1 MYKTKTIIAILFL
14 LFISIFTGCAK
25 KAETTEEILN
35 EFVNSLGFDESL
47 SSDLDLKDVYYYKD
61 IEIYA
66 TWESD
71 NPRVLTN
78 TGKYSYTTS
87 DEIVSLIAVFACEGG
102 GLFKTFDFISYANV
116 DKALEGAYLSLNIP
130 SETDTSIVE
139 SFATSTKYGKT
150 TYRISYQSENPDLID
165 NFGNVKLCLEDTEV
179 TINITVSTSSK
190 SKTFSHK
197 IIVKK
202 IDTEELLSKLRDLSN
217 TITFRLDKVV
227 DDLTLPKTLRYKNQ
241 ELELKWESNNQKIL
255 SNDGII
261 SPDNEDTNV
270 KLVVKTIFNISYTF
284 DLTISAMNDEIAL
297 EKAMKEI
304 EIPKVITS
312 DINLKTEF
320 KYNTKGT
327 WVSSDQ
333 NTISNDG
340 VISKTQ
346 NTFKTITY
354 TLTLSKGESTMEK
367 EFETQVSYQA
377 HFFND
382 RTFKGEKSN
391 VHIENEKLVLDEGKT
406 EGYYQ
411 TDEVSLNNI
420 LSVVGSYAA
429 TSSKN
434 ATCEL
439 LVRVKS
445 NGKWSKYF
453 SYGKWGQGLN
463 NSCLAQ
469 SDTYVK
475 MVEDEIKL
483 ISPNTGEGFQLKLIL
498 RRTNAT
504 YESPKLTMIA
514 LAIEMSNYTYNVD
527 ISNLPKEVKYDV
539 PKLYQHEVPSIGGII
554 CSATSSTMLLKYK
567 GYDFSDK
574 AAYEHEY
581 IAGIVLDH
589 GNNIYGNWVYNTIGM
604 SSFGETAYVKR
615 FYSSNEMIQCLA
627 TIGPIAASIKG
638 TTITNKRTYTTA
650 GHLIVVT
657 GYKIEGNNT
666 TIYVNDPNIVGVE
679 VEMTLQNFLNVYRM
693 VSYIV
698 E

>member
-1 MYKTKTIIAILFL
+1 MIKSKTILFL
-14 LFISIFTGCAK
+14 LLISIFMLVACNTK
-25 KAETTEEILN
+25 KEEENVLD
-35 EFVNSLGFDESL
+35 EFVSTIVFEESLTEDLNLQTEYNYKNNKITVNWESSNTNVLSNEGKYYYTLSDEMVTLSALFTCGDESIN
-47 SSDLDLKDVYYYKD
+47 KYY
-61 IEIYA
+61 
-66 TWESD
+66 
-71 NPRVLTN
+71 
-78 TGKYSYTTS
+78 
-87 DEIVSLIAVFACEGG
+87 
-102 GLFKTFDFISYANV
+102 DFISYANE
-116 DKALEGAYLSLNIP
+116 DKAFEEAFSFLHLPDQTDVSLKFY
-130 SETDTSIVE
+130 DSI
-139 SFATSTKYGKT
+139 KYGKT
-150 TYRISYQSENPDLID
+150 TYRVSYISSNPDIISNDGKIRLALYNLPVI
-165 NFGNVKLCLEDTEV
+165 FTV
-179 TINITVSTSSK
+179 TLSASGK
-190 SKTFSHK
+190 SKTFLHDITVLKVDTAK
-197 IIVKK
+197 ILENLQTACNNIGYDITHDINFPKSFDYK
-202 IDTEELLSKLRDLSN
+202 GMDIDIE
-217 TITFRLDKVV
+217 
-227 DDLTLPKTLRYKNQ
+227 
-241 ELELKWESNNQKIL
+241 WESKNPRIL

-261 SPDNEDTNV
+261 SPDNEDTIV
-270 KLVVKTIFNISYTF
+270 TIVAKSIFNISYTYKVNVK
-284 DLTISAMNDEIAL
+284 AMNEELAL

-312 DINLKTEF
+312 DINLETEF

-445 NGKWSKYF
+445 NNKWSKYF

-504 YESPKLTMIA
+504 YESPKVTMIA

-574 AAYEHEY
+574 ATYEHEY

-615 FYSSNEMIQCLA
+615 FYSYEEMLHCIA
-627 TIGPIAASIKG
+627 TTGPIAASIKG
-638 TTITNKRTYTTA
+638 TTITNIRTYTTA

-657 GYKIEGNNT
+657 GYKIEGSNI
-666 TIYVNDPNIVGVE
+666 TIYVNDPNIVGVA

-693 VSYIV
+693 VSYVI

>member
-1 MYKTKTIIAILFL
+1 MIKNKTILFL
-14 LFISIFTGCAK
+14 LLISILMLVACNTK
-25 KAETTEEILN
+25 KEEENVLD
-35 EFVNSLGFDESL
+35 EFVSTIVFEESLTGDLNLQTEYNYKNNKITVNWESSNTNVLSNEGKYYYTLSDEMVTLSALFTCGDESIN
-47 SSDLDLKDVYYYKD
+47 KYY
-61 IEIYA
+61 
-66 TWESD
+66 
-71 NPRVLTN
+71 
-78 TGKYSYTTS
+78 
-87 DEIVSLIAVFACEGG
+87 
-102 GLFKTFDFISYANV
+102 DFISYANE
-116 DKALEGAYLSLNIP
+116 DKAFEEAFSFLHLPDQTDVSLKFY
-130 SETDTSIVE
+130 DSI
-139 SFATSTKYGKT
+139 KYGKT
-150 TYRISYQSENPDLID
+150 TYRVSYISSNPDIISNDGKIRLALYDLPVI
-165 NFGNVKLCLEDTEV
+165 FTV
-179 TINITVSTSSK
+179 TLSASGK
-190 SKTFSHK
+190 SKTFLHDITVLKVDTAK
-197 IIVKK
+197 ILENLQTACNNIGYDITHDINFPKSFDYK
-202 IDTEELLSKLRDLSN
+202 GMDIDIE
-217 TITFRLDKVV
+217 
-227 DDLTLPKTLRYKNQ
+227 
-241 ELELKWESNNQKIL
+241 WESKNPRIL

-261 SPDNEDTNV
+261 SPDNEDTIV
-270 KLVVKTIFNISYTF
+270 TIVAKSIFNISYTYKVNVK
-284 DLTISAMNDEIAL
+284 AMNEELAL

-312 DINLKTEF
+312 DINLETEF

-445 NGKWSKYF
+445 NNKWSKYF

-504 YESPKLTMIA
+504 YESPKVTMIA

-615 FYSSNEMIQCLA
+615 FYSYEEMLHCIA
-627 TIGPIAASIKG
+627 TTGPIAASIKG
-638 TTITNKRTYTTA
+638 TTITNIRPYTTA

-657 GYKIEGNNT
+657 GYKIEGSNV
-666 TIYVNDPNIVGVE
+666 TIYVNDPNIVGVA

-693 VSYIV
+693 VSYVI

>member
-1 MYKTKTIIAILFL
+1 MIKNKTILFL
-14 LFISIFTGCAK
+14 LLISILMLVACNTK
-25 KAETTEEILN
+25 KEEENVLD
-35 EFVNSLGFDESL
+35 EFVSTIVFEESLTEDLNLQTEYNYKNNKITVNWESSNTNVLSNEGKYYYTLSDEMVTLSALFTCGDESIN
-47 SSDLDLKDVYYYKD
+47 KYY
-61 IEIYA
+61 
-66 TWESD
+66 
-71 NPRVLTN
+71 
-78 TGKYSYTTS
+78 
-87 DEIVSLIAVFACEGG
+87 
-102 GLFKTFDFISYANV
+102 DFISYANE
-116 DKALEGAYLSLNIP
+116 DKAFEEAFSFLHLPDQTDVSLKFY
-130 SETDTSIVE
+130 DSI
-139 SFATSTKYGKT
+139 KYGKT
-150 TYRISYQSENPDLID
+150 TYRVSYISSNPDIISNDGKIRLALYNLPVI
-165 NFGNVKLCLEDTEV
+165 FTV
-179 TINITVSTSSK
+179 TLSASGK
-190 SKTFSHK
+190 SKTFLHDITVLKVDTAK
-197 IIVKK
+197 ILENLQTACNNIGYDITHDINFPKSFDYK
-202 IDTEELLSKLRDLSN
+202 GMDIDIE
-217 TITFRLDKVV
+217 
-227 DDLTLPKTLRYKNQ
+227 
-241 ELELKWESNNQKIL
+241 WESKNPRIL

-261 SPDNEDTNV
+261 SPDNEDTIV
-270 KLVVKTIFNISYTF
+270 TIVAKSIFNISYTYKVNVK
-284 DLTISAMNDEIAL
+284 AMNEELAL

-312 DINLKTEF
+312 DINLETEF

-445 NGKWSKYF
+445 NNKWSKYF

-504 YESPKLTMIA
+504 YESPKVTMIA

-574 AAYEHEY
+574 ATYEHEY

-615 FYSSNEMIQCLA
+615 FYSYEEMLHCIA
-627 TIGPIAASIKG
+627 TTGPIAASIKG
-638 TTITNKRTYTTA
+638 TTITNIRTYTTA

-657 GYKIEGNNT
+657 GYKIEGSNI
-666 TIYVNDPNIVGVE
+666 TIYVNDPNIVGVA

-693 VSYIV
+693 VSYVI

>member
-1 MYKTKTIIAILFL
+1 MIKNKTILFL
-14 LFISIFTGCAK
+14 LLISILMLVACNTK
-25 KAETTEEILN
+25 KEEENVLD
-35 EFVNSLGFDESL
+35 EFVSTIVFEESLTEDLNLQTEYNYKNNKITVNWESSNTNVLSNEGKYYYTLSDEMVTLSAVFTCGDESIN
-47 SSDLDLKDVYYYKD
+47 KYY
-61 IEIYA
+61 
-66 TWESD
+66 
-71 NPRVLTN
+71 
-78 TGKYSYTTS
+78 
-87 DEIVSLIAVFACEGG
+87 
-102 GLFKTFDFISYANV
+102 DFISYANE
-116 DKALEGAYLSLNIP
+116 DKAFEEAFSFLHLPDQTDVSLKFY
-130 SETDTSIVE
+130 DSI
-139 SFATSTKYGKT
+139 KYGKT
-150 TYRISYQSENPDLID
+150 TYRVSYISSNPDIISNDGKIRLALYNLPVI
-165 NFGNVKLCLEDTEV
+165 FTV
-179 TINITVSTSSK
+179 TLSASGK
-190 SKTFSHK
+190 SKTFLHDITVLKVDTAK
-197 IIVKK
+197 ILENLQTACNNIGYDITHDINFPKSFDYK
-202 IDTEELLSKLRDLSN
+202 GMDIDIE
-217 TITFRLDKVV
+217 
-227 DDLTLPKTLRYKNQ
+227 
-241 ELELKWESNNQKIL
+241 WESKNPRIL

-261 SPDNEDTNV
+261 SPDNEDTIV
-270 KLVVKTIFNISYTF
+270 TIVAKSIFNISYTYKVNVK
-284 DLTISAMNDEIAL
+284 AMNEELAL

-312 DINLKTEF
+312 DINLETEF

-445 NGKWSKYF
+445 NNKWSKYF

-504 YESPKLTMIA
+504 YESPKVTMIA

-574 AAYEHEY
+574 ATYEHEY

-615 FYSSNEMIQCLA
+615 FYSYEEMLHCIA
-627 TIGPIAASIKG
+627 TTGPIAASIKG
-638 TTITNKRTYTTA
+638 TTITNIRTYTTA

-657 GYKIEGNNT
+657 GYKIEGSNI
-666 TIYVNDPNIVGVE
+666 TIYVNDPNIVGVA

-693 VSYIV
+693 VSYVI

>member
-1 MYKTKTIIAILFL
+1 MIKNKTILFL
-14 LFISIFTGCAK
+14 LLISILMLVACNTK
-25 KAETTEEILN
+25 KEEENVLD
-35 EFVNSLGFDESL
+35 EFVSTIVFEESLTGDLNLQTEYNYKNNKILVNWESSNPNVLSNEGKYYYTLSDEMVTLSALFTFGDESVN
-47 SSDLDLKDVYYYKD
+47 KYY
-61 IEIYA
+61 
-66 TWESD
+66 
-71 NPRVLTN
+71 
-78 TGKYSYTTS
+78 
-87 DEIVSLIAVFACEGG
+87 
-102 GLFKTFDFISYANV
+102 DFISYTNE
-116 DKALEGAYLSLNIP
+116 DKAFEEAFSFLHLPDQTDVSLKFY
-130 SETDTSIVE
+130 DSI
-139 SFATSTKYGKT
+139 KYGKT
-150 TYRISYQSENPDLID
+150 TYRVSYVSSNPDIITNDGKISLALD
-165 NFGNVKLCLEDTEV
+165 DLPVAFTV
-179 TINITVSTSSK
+179 TLSASGK
-190 SKTFSHK
+190 SKTFLHEITVLKVDTAK
-197 IIVKK
+197 ILESLLAACVNLGYDITHDINFPKSFDYK
-202 IDTEELLSKLRDLSN
+202 GMDIDIE
-217 TITFRLDKVV
+217 
-227 DDLTLPKTLRYKNQ
+227 
-241 ELELKWESNNQKIL
+241 WESKNPRIL

-261 SPDNEDTNV
+261 SPDNEDTIV
-270 KLVVKTIFNISYTF
+270 TIVAKSIFNISYTYKVNVK
-284 DLTISAMNDEIAL
+284 AMSDELAL
-297 EKAMKEI
+297 EKAMAEI
-304 EIPKVITS
+304 TVPNIITS
-312 DINLKTEF
+312 DITLNTNY
-320 KYNTKGT
+320 KYNAQAT
-327 WVSSDQ
+327 WQSSDQ
-333 NTISNDG
+333 SILSNEG
-340 VISKTQ
+340 VLSKSQ
-346 NTFKTITY
+346 NTFKEITL
-354 TLTLSKGESTMEK
+354 TVTLSKGDKTMEK
-367 EFETQVSYQA
+367 EFKTNVSYQA

-382 RTFKGEKSN
+382 RTFKGEKNN
-391 VHIENEKLVLDEGKT
+391 VHIEDGKLVLDEGAK
-406 EGYYQ
+406 EGYYL
-411 TDEVSLNNI
+411 TDEISQNNI

-445 NGKWSKYF
+445 NGTWSKYF

-475 MVEDEIKL
+475 MVEDEIKM
-483 ISPNTGEGFQLKLIL
+483 ISPNKGEAFQMKIIL
-498 RRTNAT
+498 RRTNTT

-679 VEMTLQNFLNVYRM
+679 VEMTLENFLNVYRM
-693 VSYIV
+693 VSYVI

>member
-1 MYKTKTIIAILFL
+1 MYKTKTIIVMLFL
-14 LFISIFTGCAK
+14 LLIFIFAGCTQEK
-25 KAETTEEILN
+25 ESDEDILN
-35 EFVNSLGFDESL
+35 EFLNNLNFDETLTSNLDIKESYNYKNKIINVNWL
-47 SSDLDLKDVYYYKD
+47 SSNQKVLSNSGKYYYTTTD
-61 IEIYA
+61 EMVNL
-66 TWESD
+66 TGTF
-71 NPRVLTN
+71 VL
-78 TGKYSYTTS
+78 
-87 DEIVSLIAVFACEGG
+87 GG
-102 GLFKTFDFISYANV
+102 EENIKSFDFISYANI
-116 DKALEGAYLSLNIP
+116 DKAFEEAYKALDLPTKIDESKIVLLS
-130 SETDTSIVE
+130 SVS
-139 SFATSTKYGKT
+139 YGKT
-150 TYRISYQSENPDLID
+150 TYRASYQSNNPDVIHND
-165 NFGNVKLCLEDTEV
+165 GTVEFCLEDKEV
-179 TINITVSTSSK
+179 QIDVTLSAASK
-190 SKTFSHK
+190 AKTFNHTILVQK
-197 IIVKK
+197 L
-202 IDTEELLSKLRDLSN
+202 DTADLLSKLVDLKN
-217 TITFRLDKVV
+217 TLGLNNEIRNDIV
-227 DDLTLPKTLRYKNQ
+227 LPKTLEYKDTLLQ
-241 ELELKWESNNQKIL
+241 LEWESNNQRIM

-261 SPDNEDTNV
+261 SPDNEDTNI
-270 KLVVKTIFNISYTF
+270 KLVVKTIYNISYTF
-284 DLTISAMNDEIAL
+284 DLTVSAMDDEIAL

-304 EIPKVITS
+304 DIPKVITS
-312 DINLKTEF
+312 DINLETEF
-320 KYNTKGT
+320 KYNTKGK
-327 WVSSDQ
+327 WSSSDE
-333 NTISNDG
+333 NAISNEG
-340 VISKTQ
+340 IISKNQ
-346 NTFKTITY
+346 NTFKKIIF
-354 TLTLSKGESTMEK
+354 TLTLSKGEATMEK
-367 EFETQVSYQA
+367 EFKTEVSYQA
-377 HFFND
+377 HFYND
-382 RTFKGEKSN
+382 RTFKGEKSD
-391 VHIENEKLVLDEGKT
+391 VHIENGKLVLDEGKT

-434 ATCEL
+434 STCEL

-445 NGKWSKYF
+445 NNKWSKYF

-483 ISPNTGEGFQLKLIL
+483 ISPNTGEGFQMKLIL

-504 YESPKLTMIA
+504 YESPVVTMIA

-574 AAYEHEY
+574 AQYEHEY

-615 FYSSNEMIQCLA
+615 FYSAEEMFHCLA
-627 TIGPIAASIKG
+627 TTGPIAASIKG
-638 TTITNKRTYTTA
+638 TTITNVRTYTTA

-666 TIYVNDPNIVGVE
+666 TIYVNDPNIVGVA

-693 VSYIV
+693 VSYVI

>member
-1 MYKTKTIIAILFL
+1 MIKNKTILFL
-14 LFISIFTGCAK
+14 LLISILMLVACNTK
-25 KAETTEEILN
+25 KEEENVLD
-35 EFVNSLGFDESL
+35 EFVSTIVFEESLTGDLNLQTEYNYKNNKITVNWESSNTNVLSNEGKYYYTLSDEMVTLSALFTCGDESIN
-47 SSDLDLKDVYYYKD
+47 KYY
-61 IEIYA
+61 
-66 TWESD
+66 
-71 NPRVLTN
+71 
-78 TGKYSYTTS
+78 
-87 DEIVSLIAVFACEGG
+87 
-102 GLFKTFDFISYANV
+102 DFISYANE
-116 DKALEGAYLSLNIP
+116 DKAFEEAFSFLHLPDQTDVSLKFY
-130 SETDTSIVE
+130 DSI
-139 SFATSTKYGKT
+139 KYGKT
-150 TYRISYQSENPDLID
+150 TYRVSYISSNPDIISNDGKIRLALYDLPVI
-165 NFGNVKLCLEDTEV
+165 FTV
-179 TINITVSTSSK
+179 TLSASGK
-190 SKTFSHK
+190 SKTFLHDITVLKVDTAK
-197 IIVKK
+197 ILENLQTACNNIGYDITHDINFPKSFDYK
-202 IDTEELLSKLRDLSN
+202 GMDIDIE
-217 TITFRLDKVV
+217 
-227 DDLTLPKTLRYKNQ
+227 
-241 ELELKWESNNQKIL
+241 WESKNPRIL

-261 SPDNEDTNV
+261 SPDNEDTIV
-270 KLVVKTIFNISYTF
+270 TIVAKSIFNISYTYKVNVK
-284 DLTISAMNDEIAL
+284 AMNEELAL

-312 DINLKTEF
+312 DINLETEF

-445 NGKWSKYF
+445 NNKWSKYF

-504 YESPKLTMIA
+504 YESPKVTMIA

-615 FYSSNEMIQCLA
+615 FYSYEEMLHCIA
-627 TIGPIAASIKG
+627 TTGPIAASIKG
-638 TTITNKRTYTTA
+638 TTITNIRPYTTA

-657 GYKIEGNNT
+657 GYKIEGSNI
-666 TIYVNDPNIVGVE
+666 TIYVNDPNIVGVA

-693 VSYIV
+693 VSYVI

>member
-1 MYKTKTIIAILFL
+1 MIKNKTILFL
-14 LFISIFTGCAK
+14 LLISILILVACNTK
-25 KAETTEEILN
+25 KEEENVLD
-35 EFVNSLGFDESL
+35 EFVSTIVFEESLTQDLNLQTEYNYKNNKITVNWESSNTNVLSNEGKYYYTLSDEMVTLSALFTFGDESVN
-47 SSDLDLKDVYYYKD
+47 KYY
-61 IEIYA
+61 
-66 TWESD
+66 
-71 NPRVLTN
+71 
-78 TGKYSYTTS
+78 
-87 DEIVSLIAVFACEGG
+87 
-102 GLFKTFDFISYANV
+102 DFISYANE
-116 DKALEGAYLSLNIP
+116 DKAFEEAFSFLQLPDQTDVSLKFY
-130 SETDTSIVE
+130 DSI
-139 SFATSTKYGKT
+139 KYGKT
-150 TYRISYQSENPDLID
+150 TYRVSYISSNPDIISNDGKIRLALYD
-165 NFGNVKLCLEDTEV
+165 LPATFTV
-179 TINITVSTSSK
+179 TLSASGK
-190 SKTFSHK
+190 SKTFLHE
-197 IIVKK
+197 IIVLKVDTVK
-202 IDTEELLSKLRDLSN
+202 ILENLQTACNNIGYD
-217 TITFRLDKVV
+217 ITHDINF
-227 DDLTLPKTLRYKNQ
+227 PKSFDYKGMDIDI
-241 ELELKWESNNQKIL
+241 EWESKNPRIL

-261 SPDNEDTNV
+261 SPDNEDTIV
-270 KLVVKTIFNISYTF
+270 TIVAKSIFNISYTYQVNVK
-284 DLTISAMNDEIAL
+284 AMSDELAL
-297 EKAMKEI
+297 EKAMTEI
-304 EIPKVITS
+304 TVPNIITS
-312 DINLKTEF
+312 DITLNTNY
-320 KYNTKGT
+320 KYNTQAT
-327 WVSSDQ
+327 WQSSDQ
-333 NTISNDG
+333 NILSNEG
-340 VISKTQ
+340 VLSKSQ
-346 NTFKTITY
+346 NTFKEITL
-354 TLTLSKGESTMEK
+354 TVTLSKGDKTMEK
-367 EFETQVSYQA
+367 AFKTNVSYQA

-391 VHIENEKLVLDEGKT
+391 VHIEDGKLVLDEGAK
-406 EGYYQ
+406 EGYYL
-411 TDEVSLNNI
+411 TDEVSQNNI

-445 NGKWSKYF
+445 NGTWSKYF

-475 MVEDEIKL
+475 MVEDEIKM
-483 ISPNTGEGFQLKLIL
+483 ISPNKGEAFQMKIIL
-498 RRTNAT
+498 RRTNTT

-527 ISNLPKEVKYDV
+527 ISSLPKEVKYDV

-657 GYKIEGNNT
+657 GYKIDSNNT

-679 VEMTLQNFLNVYRM
+679 VEMTLENFLNVYRM
-693 VSYIV
+693 VSYVI

>member
-1 MYKTKTIIAILFL
+1 MIKNKTILFL
-14 LFISIFTGCAK
+14 LLISILMLVACNTK
-25 KAETTEEILN
+25 KEEENVLD
-35 EFVNSLGFDESL
+35 EFVSTIVFEESLTEDLNLQTEYNYKNNKITVNWESSNTNVLSNEGKYYYTLSDEMVTLSALFTCGDESIN
-47 SSDLDLKDVYYYKD
+47 KYY
-61 IEIYA
+61 
-66 TWESD
+66 
-71 NPRVLTN
+71 
-78 TGKYSYTTS
+78 
-87 DEIVSLIAVFACEGG
+87 
-102 GLFKTFDFISYANV
+102 DFISYANE
-116 DKALEGAYLSLNIP
+116 DKAFEEAFSFLHLPDQTDVSLKFY
-130 SETDTSIVE
+130 DSI
-139 SFATSTKYGKT
+139 KYGKT
-150 TYRISYQSENPDLID
+150 TYRVSYISSNPDIISNDGKIRLALYDLPVI
-165 NFGNVKLCLEDTEV
+165 FTV
-179 TINITVSTSSK
+179 TLSASGK
-190 SKTFSHK
+190 SKTFLHDITVLKVDTAK
-197 IIVKK
+197 ILENLQTACNNIGYDITHDINFPKSFDYK
-202 IDTEELLSKLRDLSN
+202 GMDIDIE
-217 TITFRLDKVV
+217 
-227 DDLTLPKTLRYKNQ
+227 
-241 ELELKWESNNQKIL
+241 WESKNPRIL

-261 SPDNEDTNV
+261 SPDNEDTIV
-270 KLVVKTIFNISYTF
+270 TIVAKSIFNISYTYKVNVK
-284 DLTISAMNDEIAL
+284 AMNEELAL

-312 DINLKTEF
+312 DINLETEF

-445 NGKWSKYF
+445 NNKWSKYF

-475 MVEDEIKL
+475 MIEDEIKM

-504 YESPKLTMIA
+504 YESPKVTMIA

-574 AAYEHEY
+574 ATYEHEY

-615 FYSSNEMIQCLA
+615 FYSYEEMLHCIA
-627 TIGPIAASIKG
+627 TTGPIAASIKG
-638 TTITNKRTYTTA
+638 TTITNIRTYTTA

-657 GYKIEGNNT
+657 GYKIEGSNI
-666 TIYVNDPNIVGVE
+666 TIYVNDPNIVGVA

-693 VSYIV
+693 VSYVI

>member
-1 MYKTKTIIAILFL
+1 MYKTKTIIVIIFL
-14 LFISIFTGCAK
+14 LFISLLAGCTQK
-25 KAETTEEILN
+25 KESDEDILN
-35 EFVNSLGFDESL
+35 EFLNTLNFEETLTSDLNIKESYNYKNKIINVAWL
-47 SSDLDLKDVYYYKD
+47 SSNEK
-61 IEIYA
+61 
-66 TWESD
+66 
-71 NPRVLTN
+71 VLTN
-78 TGKYSYTTS
+78 TGKYYYTTS
-87 DEIVSLIAVFACEGG
+87 DEIVTLTGTFILGNEENTKS
-102 GLFKTFDFISYANV
+102 FDFISYADTDN
-116 DKALEGAYLSLNIP
+116 AFAEAYKSLNLATKTDKTYVQFP
-130 SETDTSIVE
+130 SSI
-139 SFATSTKYGKT
+139 TYGKT
-150 TYRISYQSENPDLID
+150 TYRISYSSNNPDIVS
-165 NFGNVKLCLEDTEV
+165 NSGSVKLCLEDTEV
-179 TINITVSTSSK
+179 SVDVTLSAASK
-190 SKTFSHK
+190 SKTFNHTILVQKLDTAALLTKLIDLGNICNLNTEIKSDLHLPN
-197 IIVKK
+197 IIEYK
-202 IDTEELLSKLRDLSN
+202 DTVLELEWES
-217 TITFRLDKVV
+217 
-227 DDLTLPKTLRYKNQ
+227 KNQ
-241 ELELKWESNNQKIL
+241 RVL

-312 DINLKTEF
+312 DINLETEF

-445 NGKWSKYF
+445 NNKWSKYF

-504 YESPKLTMIA
+504 YESPKVTMIA

-615 FYSSNEMIQCLA
+615 FYSYEEMLHCIA
-627 TIGPIAASIKG
+627 TTGPIAASIKG
-638 TTITNKRTYTTA
+638 TTITNIRTYTTA

-657 GYKIEGNNT
+657 GYKIEGSNV
-666 TIYVNDPNIVGVE
+666 TIYVNDPNIVGVA

-693 VSYIV
+693 VSYVI